1 MVNLADSTST
11 QILLLAPDLLGES
24 LALQLSSA
32 NPNLDVI
39 LRTDQL
45 SRHPVLVILSV
56 ESLETLSTLQ
66 LELKRL
72 QEHWQPAPVMLIL
85 PAQLRFNANE
95 LLSLDCPGLLQDP
108 DLATLQAA
116 ITTLCGGGRVVRL
129 NAAPVSQDSIP
140 QATMGLGQWLL
151 VSGLQQ
157 IDNDLRLIEAFLN
170 PPPKNELFRLLMEGR
185 QRELRSARDF
195 LLWIWGPLQVG
206 LRNPFPP
213 NRPSQKARINFDF
226 DASRQISAEAAGTV
240 ICLSE
245 RNAVAVWGAIRQR
258 LSDSV
263 ERGLRNSTGSLLAL
277 ESLNPERRRDLLLAL
292 LNQLDHVLK
301 KLRQPNSTE
310 TPLNDSWLTLESEL
324 REQALRSMAG
334 NYVRLPRGG
343 ELKPVAD
350 QLLATADLKG
360 IDQELPDP
368 QRMLAPLLLD
378 RPVLVEGQLLPAD
391 SPRALLQLE
400 MLVGNWLVR
409 TAEIISAEVLGT
421 CGEWPELR
429 RFLLDQHLISTR
441 ELERLR
447 NQLNSQA
454 RWQNWIQR
462 PIQLY
467 ESKRLLYRLRDGI
480 IEPLLLTEPRDEELS
495 QLGWWQQQVA
505 LLLEA
510 RDALAPSMQ
519 SLIKRIGD
527 LMVVVLTQVL
537 GRAIGLVGRGIAQG
551 MGRSLRGG

>member
-1 MVNLADSTST
+1 
-11 QILLLAPDLLGES
+11 
-24 LALQLSSA
+24 
-32 NPNLDVI
+32 
-39 LRTDQL
+39 
-45 SRHPVLVILSV
+45 
-56 ESLETLSTLQ
+56 
-66 LELKRL
+66 
-72 QEHWQPAPVMLIL
+72 
-85 PAQLRFNANE
+85 
-95 LLSLDCPGLLQDP
+95 
-108 DLATLQAA
+108 
-116 ITTLCGGGRVVRL
+116 VRL
-129 NAAPVSQDSIP
+129 NAATVSQDSIP

-170 PPPKNELFRLLMEGR
+170 PAPKNELFRLLMDGR

-213 NRPSQKARINFDF
+213 NRPAQKARIDL
-226 DASRQISAEAAGTV
+226 DASRQISAEAPGTI

-245 RNAVAVWGAIRQR
+245 LNAVAVWGAIRQR

-263 ERGLRNSTGSLLAL
+263 ERGLSNSTGSLLAI

-292 LNQLDHVLK
+292 LNQLDQVMK
-301 KLRQPNSTE
+301 RLREANSAE
-310 TPLNDSWLTLESEL
+310 APLNDSWLTLESEL

-429 RFLLDQHLISTR
+429 RFLLNQHLISTR

>member
-1 MVNLADSTST
+1 MNLADSTST

-32 NPNLDVI
+32 NPDLDVI
-39 LRTDQL
+39 LRTEQL

-108 DLATLQAA
+108 DLATLQDA

-206 LRNPFPP
+206 LRNPFPN
-213 NRPSQKARINFDF
+213 NRPAQKARINF

-263 ERGLRNSTGSLLAL
+263 ERGLRNSTGSLLAI

-292 LNQLDHVLK
+292 LNQLDQVIK
-301 KLRQPNSTE
+301 RLRHANSVE

-343 ELKPVAD
+343 ELKSVAD

-368 QRMLAPLLLD
+368 HRMLAPLLLD
-378 RPVLVEGQLLPAD
+378 RPVLVDGQLLPAD
-391 SPRALLQLE
+391 APPCL
-400 MLVGNWLVR
+400 
-409 TAEIISAEVLGT
+409 TA
-421 CGEWPELR
+421 
-429 RFLLDQHLISTR
+429 TR
-441 ELERLR
+441 
-447 NQLNSQA
+447 NA
-454 RWQNWIQR
+454 A
-462 PIQLY
+462 
-467 ESKRLLYRLRDGI
+467 G
-480 IEPLLLTEPRDEELS
+480 
-495 QLGWWQQQVA
+495 
-505 LLLEA
+505 
-510 RDALAPSMQ
+510 
-519 SLIKRIGD
+519 
-527 LMVVVLTQVL
+527 
-537 GRAIGLVGRGIAQG
+537 
-551 MGRSLRGG
+551 

>member
-1 MVNLADSTST
+1 MCIRDRRLREAN
-11 QILLLAPDLLGES
+11 
-24 LALQLSSA
+24 SA
-32 NPNLDVI
+32 
-39 LRTDQL
+39 
-45 SRHPVLVILSV
+45 
-56 ESLETLSTLQ
+56 
-66 LELKRL
+66 
-72 QEHWQPAPVMLIL
+72 
-85 PAQLRFNANE
+85 
-95 LLSLDCPGLLQDP
+95 
-108 DLATLQAA
+108 
-116 ITTLCGGGRVVRL
+116 
-129 NAAPVSQDSIP
+129 
-140 QATMGLGQWLL
+140 
-151 VSGLQQ
+151 
-157 IDNDLRLIEAFLN
+157 
-170 PPPKNELFRLLMEGR
+170 
-185 QRELRSARDF
+185 
-195 LLWIWGPLQVG
+195 
-206 LRNPFPP
+206 
-213 NRPSQKARINFDF
+213 
-226 DASRQISAEAAGTV
+226 
-240 ICLSE
+240 
-245 RNAVAVWGAIRQR
+245 
-258 LSDSV
+258 
-263 ERGLRNSTGSLLAL
+263 
-277 ESLNPERRRDLLLAL
+277 
-292 LNQLDHVLK
+292 
-301 KLRQPNSTE
+301 E

-391 SPRALLQLE
+391 APRALLQLE

-421 CGEWPELR
+421 CAEWPELR
-429 RFLLDQHLISTR
+429 RFLLNQHLISTR

>member
-66 LELKRL
+66 LELKKL

-85 PAQLRFNANE
+85 PSQLRFNSNE
-95 LLSLDCPGLLQDP
+95 LLNLDCPGLLQDP
-108 DLATLQAA
+108 DLATLQDA

-170 PPPKNELFRLLMEGR
+170 PPPQNELFRLLMEGR

-206 LRNPFPP
+206 LRNPFAP
-213 NRPSQKARINFDF
+213 NRPAQKARINFDF

-240 ICLSE
+240 ICLTE

-263 ERGLRNSTGSLLAL
+263 ERGLRNSTGSLLAI

-292 LNQLDHVLK
+292 LNQLDQVMK
-301 KLRQPNSTE
+301 RLRQANSTE

-429 RFLLDQHLISTR
+429 RFLLNQHLISTR

>member
-1 MVNLADSTST
+1 
-11 QILLLAPDLLGES
+11 
-24 LALQLSSA
+24 
-32 NPNLDVI
+32 
-39 LRTDQL
+39 
-45 SRHPVLVILSV
+45 
-56 ESLETLSTLQ
+56 
-66 LELKRL
+66 
-72 QEHWQPAPVMLIL
+72 
-85 PAQLRFNANE
+85 
-95 LLSLDCPGLLQDP
+95 
-108 DLATLQAA
+108 
-116 ITTLCGGGRVVRL
+116 
-129 NAAPVSQDSIP
+129 
-140 QATMGLGQWLL
+140 
-151 VSGLQQ
+151 
-157 IDNDLRLIEAFLN
+157 
-170 PPPKNELFRLLMEGR
+170 MEGR

-213 NRPSQKARINFDF
+213 SRPAQKARIDF
-226 DASRQISAEAAGTV
+226 DASRQISAEAPGTI

-263 ERGLRNSTGSLLAL
+263 ERGLSNSTGSLLAI

-292 LNQLDHVLK
+292 LNQLDQVMK
-301 KLRQPNSTE
+301 RLREANSAE
-310 TPLNDSWLTLESEL
+310 TPLNNSWLTLESEL

-391 SPRALLQLE
+391 APRALLQLE